1 MYSKKRLD
9 SAYPSQLLVQ
19 RGDGNKSTQEPR
31 ISRKVGRRIGWMESN
46 VGYKCDSTATWA
58 GELHGRNVI
67 VILDSPGT
75 YVLVFLQ
82 GMSTG
87 PQDVSDR

>member
-1 MYSKKRLD
+1 M
-9 SAYPSQLLVQ
+9 
-19 RGDGNKSTQEPR
+19 
-31 ISRKVGRRIGWMESN
+31 
-46 VGYKCDSTATWA
+46 GYKCDSTATWA

-82 GMSTG
+82 GLSTG
-87 PQDVSDR
+87 PQDVRATDEVDHRSTRFCM